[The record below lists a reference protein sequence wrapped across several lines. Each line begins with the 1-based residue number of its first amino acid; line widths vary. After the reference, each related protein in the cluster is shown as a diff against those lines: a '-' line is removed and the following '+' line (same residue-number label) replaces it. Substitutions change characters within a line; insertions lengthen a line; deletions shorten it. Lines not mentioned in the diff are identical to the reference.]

1 MSDRKY
7 RHRGYQDDSSEPRG
21 ERKPEQQKKEYAPRG
36 QPPIAP
42 KTFSM
47 PGFREV
53 VKCARCGTELTVA
66 TAWSA
71 TGQCPRCQAALHSC
85 AQCTHFDTSAPF
97 ECQKPIAARV
107 SPKDARN
114 ECPHFEPRTT
124 VERETKSSTQPSS
137 PSNAKKA
144 FDDLF
149 K

>member
-7 RHRGYQDDSSEPRG
+7 RQRGYQDEPRAP
-21 ERKPEQQKKEYAPRG
+21 RREQTPAAKKEYAPRG
-36 QPPIAP
+36 QPPDRP

-53 VKCARCGTELTVA
+53 VRCARCGNELTVA
-66 TAWSA
+66 VAWSA
-71 TGQCPRCQAALHSC
+71 DAACGRCGADLHAC
-85 AQCTHFDTSAPF
+85 AQCAHFDTSAAF

-114 ECPHFEPRTT
+114 ACVVFEPRTT
-124 VERETKSSTQPSS
+124 VERETKSVAPTS
-137 PSNAKKA
+137 ARKA